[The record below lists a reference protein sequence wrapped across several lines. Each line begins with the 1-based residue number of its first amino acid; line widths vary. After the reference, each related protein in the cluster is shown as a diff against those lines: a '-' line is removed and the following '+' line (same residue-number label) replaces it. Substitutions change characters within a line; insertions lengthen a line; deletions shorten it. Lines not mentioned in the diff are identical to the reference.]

1 MACACSKPLEKFT
14 IHTDSFGQS
23 ANSFQVF
30 INIPLKTVVKAEVL
44 SVNLGSNVLT
54 AVSNV
59 AYVIIDELTSR
70 YNDKTL
76 PNVHISLNNES
87 DPYKDLHTV
96 NQRFIGLTSNMV
108 QSNTVIT
115 VAQQTYAVTVSN
127 PGGGNVYFL
136 DGVNRPALTLRR
148 GGVYTFNQSDA
159 SNSGHP
165 ISFKNVGGS
174 AYTTGVVTTGT
185 PGSNGQTVFTV
196 PQDAPAQ
203 LLYYCTVHGDS
214 MGSTITTTDL
224 SNVITFTETSN
235 IYNVPQTGFA
245 SNVQSEIVTTNHPL
259 TTSNISNMQRA
270 LLKVDLDQTANDRSV
285 FYVNNTH
292 CTDTDYVY
300 PIQQLEKLTISIYD
314 ERGIPITTSG
324 PTYMTLRFHCARD
337 NIYRY

>member
-1 MACACSKPLEKFT
+1 MACGCSKPLEKFT

-30 INIPLKTVVKAEVL
+30 VNIPLKTVVKAEIL

-54 AVSNV
+54 ATSNV

-70 YNDKTL
+70 YNDKTI
-76 PNVHISLNNES
+76 PNVYISLNNES

-108 QSNTVIT
+108 QSNIIDYTQLIYGGRANAVIDGSNVSMYGWDNVLTTDDLAVVANGSNLVIT
-115 VAQQTYAVTVSN
+115 GTNPQYVS
-127 PGGGNVYFL
+127 L
-136 DGVNRPALTLRR
+136 EL
-148 GGVYTFNQSDA
+148 
-159 SNSGHP
+159 
-165 ISFKNVGGS
+165 
-174 AYTTGVVTTGT
+174 
-185 PGSNGQTVFTV
+185 GSNT
-196 PQDAPAQ
+196 
-203 LLYYCTVHGDS
+203 L
-214 MGSTITTTDL
+214 I
-224 SNVITFTETSN
+224 FTETSN

-245 SNVQSEIVTTNHPL
+245 SNVQSGIVTTTHPL
-259 TTSNISNMQRA
+259 TTSNVSNMQRA
-270 LLKVDLDQTANDRSV
+270 LLKLDLDQTSNGRTI

-292 CTDTDYVY
+292 PTDTDYVY

-314 ERGIPITTSG
+314 QRGIPITTSG

>member
-14 IHTDSFGQS
+14 IHTDSIGQS

-30 INIPLKTVVKAEVL
+30 VNIPLKTVVKAEVL

-76 PNVHISLNNES
+76 PNVYISLNNES

-96 NQRFIGLTSNMV
+96 DQRFLGLTSNMV
-108 QSNTVIT
+108 QSNTIIYTSLLHGTEANAIIASSNVSMAGWSNI
-115 VAQQTYAVTVSN
+115 QTTNGLVVNSTGSN
-127 PGGGNVYFL
+127 LVL
-136 DGVNRPALTLRR
+136 
-148 GGVYTFNQSDA
+148 S
-159 SNSGHP
+159 
-165 ISFKNVGGS
+165 
-174 AYTTGVVTTGT
+174 GT
-185 PGSNGQTVFTV
+185 PPDEFVNLDTGSNVV
-196 PQDAPAQ
+196 
-203 LLYYCTVHGDS
+203 
-214 MGSTITTTDL
+214 
-224 SNVITFTETSN
+224 TFTETSN

-245 SNVQSEIVTTNHPL
+245 SNVQSGIVSTNHPL
-259 TTSNISNMQRA
+259 TTSNVSNMQRA
-270 LLKVDLDQTANDRSV
+270 LLKLDLDQTSNGRSV

-292 CTDTDYVY
+292 CTATDYVY

-314 ERGIPITTSG
+314 QRGIPITTSG

>member
-30 INIPLKTVVKAEVL
+30 VNIPLKTVVKAEVL

-76 PNVHISLNNES
+76 PNVYISLNNES

-96 NQRFIGLTSNMV
+96 DQRFIGLTSNMV
-108 QSNTVIT
+108 TSNTTVIYGASLNYGT
-115 VAQQTYAVTVSN
+115 VANAV
-127 PGGGNVYFL
+127 
-136 DGVNRPALTLRR
+136 
-148 GGVYTFNQSDA
+148 
-159 SNSGHP
+159 
-165 ISFKNVGGS
+165 IGGS
-174 AYTTGVVTTGT
+174 NVSMSGWSNIQTTNSQVVAAN
-185 PGSNGQTVFTV
+185 GSNLVIVGTVPTQTVNLASGNNQT
-196 PQDAPAQ
+196 Q
-203 LLYYCTVHGDS
+203 
-214 MGSTITTTDL
+214 
-224 SNVITFTETSN
+224 TETSN

-245 SNVQSEIVTTNHPL
+245 SNVESGIVTTNHPL

-270 LLKVDLDQTANDRSV
+270 LLKVDLDQTANGRSV

-292 CTDTDYVY
+292 STDTDYVY

>member
-30 INIPLKTVVKAEVL
+30 VNIPLKTVVKAEVL
-44 SVNLGSNVLT
+44 SVNLGSNVVT

-76 PNVHISLNNES
+76 PNVYISLNNES
-87 DPYKDLHTV
+87 DPYKDLRTV
-96 NQRFIGLTSNMV
+96 DQRFIGLTSNMV
-108 QSNTVIT
+108 QSNTIIYTQLLHGTEANVIIESSN
-115 VAQQTYAVTVSN
+115 VSMAGWSNIQTTNGLVV
-127 PGGGNVYFL
+127 
-136 DGVNRPALTLRR
+136 
-148 GGVYTFNQSDA
+148 A
-159 SNSGHP
+159 SN
-165 ISFKNVGGS
+165 GS
-174 AYTTGVVTTGT
+174 NLVLIGT
-185 PGSNGQTVFTV
+185 PPDEYVNLDSGSNVV
-196 PQDAPAQ
+196 
-203 LLYYCTVHGDS
+203 
-214 MGSTITTTDL
+214 
-224 SNVITFTETSN
+224 TFTETSN
-235 IYNVPQTGFA
+235 IYNVPQTGFE
-245 SNVQSEIVTTNHPL
+245 STVQSGIVTTTHPL

-270 LLKVDLDQTANDRSV
+270 LLKLDLDQTSNGRTI

-292 CTDTDYVY
+292 SNDTDYVY

-314 ERGIPITTSG
+314 ERGIPITTDG